1 MTVLQRKGMPE
12 AGPTGEQPWHAV
24 SVHET
29 MAAHES
35 GPSGLTEV
43 EARERLARF
52 GPNLLPPPK
61 RRGPFQRFLAQFND
75 LLIYVLLGAMV
86 VTALLGH
93 WIDAQVI
100 LAVVLV
106 NAVIGF
112 LQEGKAEN
120 ALEAIRDM
128 LAPKASVIREDHRK
142 TVPGGE
148 LVPGDI
154 VLLEAG
160 DRVPADI
167 RLIDVKSLKI
177 DEAILTGESVAVDKA
192 TPPVGKAL
200 PLGDRTSMAFSGTLV
215 TYGRGKGVIVATGP
229 QTEIG
234 RISGMLSEVTTLQTP
249 LTRQMGVFA
258 KWLTGSIL
266 GLAALVLAFGLL
278 VRDYGFTEIFMAV
291 VGLTVAA
298 IPEGLP
304 AILTITLAIGVQGMA
319 RRHAIVRRLP
329 AIETLG
335 SVSVICSDK
344 TGTLTRNEMAVVSI
358 ATAKRLFTVSGVGY
372 APHGSLSLDGREA
385 EVKDYPLLAE
395 MTRAALL
402 CNDASLHEVNGQ
414 WIIEGDPMEG
424 ALVAVACK
432 AGLDQGAE
440 ARSFPRTDVIPFD
453 AEHRFMATLHHSHT
467 GEGFIYLKGAP
478 ERILEMCAQQRGFD
492 GDVALDTDYWQSQ
505 AEEIAARG
513 QRVLAVAVK
522 TTDTSHTVLKFD
534 DVENGLTFLG
544 LFGLIDPPRDEA
556 IAAVAECQAAGIRV
570 KMITGDHAGTAMAIA
585 RQLGLENPGTIL
597 TGRDLDALDDETL
610 RHRVQDTAV
619 FARTSPEHK
628 LRLVMALQAGGEVV
642 AMTGDGVNDAP
653 ALKRADVGIAMG
665 RKGSEAAKEASEMVL
680 ADDNFAT
687 IAEAVRAGRTVY
699 DNLKKAILFILP
711 TNGGEALVL
720 IAAILT
726 GSTLPITP
734 IQILWVNMVTA
745 VTLALALAFE
755 PAEPDVM
762 RRPPR
767 AAGEAILSGFLI
779 WRVVFVSTL
788 FLGALLGNFALA
800 QAQGSSIE
808 EARTIVV
815 NTLVVLE
822 IFYLFSVRYLKASS
836 ITWRGM
842 LGTPAVLVAVGA
854 VTALQI
860 MFTYAPFMESFFDTR
875 PLSLAQGVQIVAVG
889 IAVLLILEIEKW
901 VQSVITRRRHPPS
914 GGRPARGE
922 KSRRPAGTAVDARA
936 VSSRGNPLGSKL
948 LQAPHGHWS

>member
-1 MTVLQRKGMPE
+1 M
-12 AGPTGEQPWHAV
+12 WHAA
-24 SVHET
+24 SVNEAVT
-29 MAAHES
+29 AQKS
-35 GPSGLTEV
+35 GSSGLTEAEV
-43 EARERLARF
+43 RERLVQF
-52 GPNLLPPPK
+52 GPNRLAPPK
-61 RRGPFQRFLAQFND
+61 RRGPFLRFFGQFHD
-75 LLIYVLLGAMV
+75 VLIYVLLGATV

-100 LAVVLV
+100 LAVVLI
-106 NAVIGF
+106 NAIIGF

-128 LAPKASVIREDHRK
+128 LAPKASVIREGQRQ

-160 DRVPADI
+160 ARVPADI
-167 RLIDVKSLKI
+167 RLLDVKSLKI
-177 DEAILTGESVAVDKA
+177 DEAVLTGESVAVEKA
-192 TPPVGKAL
+192 ILPVGAAV
-200 PLGDRTSMAFSGTLV
+200 PLGDRSSMAFSGTLV
-215 TYGRGKGVIVATGP
+215 TYGQGKGVVVATGA

-258 KWLTGSIL
+258 KWLTGAIL

-278 VRDYGFTEIFMAV
+278 IRDYGFTEIFMAV

-319 RRHAIVRRLP
+319 RRNAIVRRLP

-344 TGTLTRNEMAVVSI
+344 TGTLTRNEMAVVSV

-372 APHGSLSLDGREA
+372 APLGGFSLDGREV
-385 EVKDYPLLAE
+385 EVREYPLLQE

-402 CNDASLHEVNGQ
+402 CNEASLQEVNGQ
-414 WIIEGDPMEG
+414 WTIEGDPMEG
-424 ALVAVACK
+424 ALVTVACK
-432 AGLDQGAE
+432 AGLEHGAE
-440 ARSFPRTDVIPFD
+440 AKSFLRTDVIPFD
-453 AEHRFMATLHHSHT
+453 AEHRFMAVLHHSHT
-467 GEGFIYLKGAP
+467 GDGLIYVKGAP
-478 ERILEMCAQQRGFD
+478 ERILEMCARQRGFD
-492 GDVALDTDYWQSQ
+492 GDDALDADYWQLQ
-505 AEEIAARG
+505 AEEIAASG
-513 QRVLAVAVK
+513 QRVLAVAMK
-522 TTDTSHTVLKFD
+522 TTDTSHMVLKFD
-534 DVENGLTFLG
+534 DVEKGLTFLG
-544 LFGLIDPPRDEA
+544 LFGLIDPPREEA
-556 IAAVAECQAAGIRV
+556 IAAVAECQAAGIHV
-570 KMITGDHAGTAMAIA
+570 KMITGDHAGTAKAIA
-585 RQLGLENPGTIL
+585 RQLGLDNPDAIL
-597 TGRDLDALDDETL
+597 TGHDLDLLDDETL
-610 RHRVQDTAV
+610 RRRVQDSSV

-628 LRLVMALQAGGEVV
+628 LRLVIALQAGGAVV

-653 ALKRADVGIAMG
+653 ALKRADVGVAMG
-665 RKGSEAAKEASEMVL
+665 RSGSEAAKEASEMVL

-699 DNLKKAILFILP
+699 DNLKKSILFILP

-720 IAAILT
+720 IAAILL
-726 GSTLPITP
+726 GSTLPITA

-788 FLGALLGNFALA
+788 FLGALFGKFALA
-800 QAQGSSIE
+800 QAQGASIE
-808 EARTIVV
+808 EARTVVV

-822 IFYLFSVRYLKASS
+822 IFYLFSVRYLKTSS

-842 LGTPAVLVAVGA
+842 LGTPAVLITVGA
-854 VTALQI
+854 VTVLQI
-860 MFTYAPFMESFFDTR
+860 MFTYTPFMESFFDTR
-875 PLSLAQGVQIVAVG
+875 PLSLAQGVQIVVVG
-889 IAVLLILEIEKW
+889 VAVLLILEIEKW
-901 VQSVITRRRHPPS
+901 VQSRVTRRRRAPGAGDPS
-914 GGRPARGE
+914 GGAT
-922 KSRRPAGTAVDARA
+922 TA
-936 VSSRGNPLGSKL
+936 P
-948 LQAPHGHWS
+948 